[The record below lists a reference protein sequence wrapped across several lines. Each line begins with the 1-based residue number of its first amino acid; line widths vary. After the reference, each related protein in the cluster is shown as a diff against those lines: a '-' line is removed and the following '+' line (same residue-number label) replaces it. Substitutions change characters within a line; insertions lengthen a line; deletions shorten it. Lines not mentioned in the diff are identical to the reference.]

1 MNERECRY
9 FRETGRPGVK
19 ESIARW
25 GPSFSHGGPQVNR
38 GSGAGSQV
46 RPCPRPCNS
55 VRDIIDGRMPCAG
68 NVAGGPRLLREMGV
82 NRRHVST
89 YMSSTEK
96 YFSLISNEPEDSNRS
111 QLEF

>member
-1 MNERECRY
+1 MGP
-9 FRETGRPGVK
+9 FILAWGATGQPR
-19 ESIARW
+19 I
-25 GPSFSHGGPQVNR
+25 
-38 GSGAGSQV
+38 GSGFAGEALSSS
-46 RPCPRPCNS
+46 CNS

-89 YMSSTEK
+89 CMSSTEK
-96 YFSLISNEPEDSNRS
+96 YFWLISNEPEDSNRS